1 MLTYLTVGLG
11 YWPQYKLSLTV
22 SLSSVFVIVCV
33 FVFVCVCVF
42 VFVCVCV
49 FVWFVGARAC
59 FLCSLFA
66 RACVC
71 FESCV

>member
-42 VFVCVCV
+42 V
-49 FVWFVGARAC
+49 WFVGARAC